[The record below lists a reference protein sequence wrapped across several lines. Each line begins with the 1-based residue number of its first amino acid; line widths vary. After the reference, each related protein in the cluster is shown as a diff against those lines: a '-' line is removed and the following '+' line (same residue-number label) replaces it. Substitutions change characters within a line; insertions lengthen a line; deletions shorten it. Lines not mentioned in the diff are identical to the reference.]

1 MTADGTTV
9 ARHADEPRSSE
20 GGPPS
25 DAPCILVVDDSPT
38 QVQGLRHFLEG
49 RGFRTEGTSSGEEAL
64 EALAT
69 GGVDLVLS
77 DVVMPG
83 MSGYDLCRA
92 IKTDPDLHPPPSV
105 VLLTSL
111 SDPVDIVRGLESQA
125 DNYVT
130 KPYDADRLVERLH
143 QVLAARDRGGEA
155 ERPGQPITLDFLG
168 RSFEI
173 RADRRQILQLLLASY
188 EELVRTNSALAESR
202 AQLDEAHQREM
213 AIEHRVREEV
223 ERSAERL
230 ALVARASALFSE
242 AESPQ
247 EVAETLNGVLNAS
260 VAWAATFLFTGDD
273 LEGCRL
279 ESILGE
285 SGSSRGHGV
294 DITDDDRTFLHG
306 LAEDA
311 HAHHLDDDERA
322 RIASLLEGNG
332 VTGGHESEGPAIAVA
347 LRWRRR
353 ALGVLVV
360 GQKAGEAFDNA
371 DTPILENI
379 AGRAA
384 VAVDGQRLLAQEK
397 KARTTAE
404 DAIQL
409 RDDVMATVSH
419 DLRNT
424 IGVAYS
430 GASLLLDI
438 DLPEEAKRRQLE
450 LIKRA
455 AEQAN
460 RLIEDL
466 FVVATQESGTFA
478 VDPRPVRVSD
488 LLEEAETLLAP
499 LAADK
504 SVELKV
510 EVARTDSVVRADP
523 DRIFRVFSN
532 LVGNAIK
539 YTPEGGSVRLAAEV
553 GEDWVTFEVE
563 DSGPG
568 ISEEALPR
576 VFDRFY
582 QVEKREGKG
591 GAGLGLAIAH
601 AIVTAHGGTIEAE
614 SEEGVGS
621 LFRFRLP
628 CPDADCEPDEVPRSA
643 RARFGELD

>member
-1 MTADGTTV
+1 MTAH
-9 ARHADEPRSSE
+9 REP
-20 GGPPS
+20 
-25 DAPCILVVDDSPT
+25 DNAPRVLVVDDSPT
-38 QVQGLRHFLEG
+38 QVQSLRHFLDG
-49 RGFRTEGTSSGEEAL
+49 RGFETEGASSGEEAL
-64 EALAT
+64 SMLA
-69 GGVDLVLS
+69 GGGYDLVLS

-83 MSGYDLCRA
+83 MSGYELCLA
-92 IKTDPDLHPPPSV
+92 VKTDPNLRPAPSV

-130 KPYDADRLVERLH
+130 KPYDSDHLVERLH
-143 QVLAARDRGGEA
+143 QVLAARDRADDSDGAGRAISFE
-155 ERPGQPITLDFLG
+155 FLG

-173 RADRRQILQLLLASY
+173 RAGRRQILQLLLASY
-188 EELVRTNSALAESR
+188 EQLVRTNSALAESR

-247 EVAETLNGVLNAS
+247 EVAETLNGVLKPS

-279 ESILGE
+279 ESIQGE
-285 SGSSRGHGV
+285 AGSSRGHGV
-294 DITDDDRTFLHG
+294 EIEEDACRFLHA

-311 HAHHLDDDERA
+311 HAHHLDDAERA
-322 RIASLLEGNG
+322 RLAEILDGNG
-332 VTGGHESEGPAIAVA
+332 VTEGHEVDGPAIAVG

-353 ALGVLVV
+353 ALGLLVV
-360 GQKAGEAFDNA
+360 GQKAGEAFDHA

-397 KARTTAE
+397 AARTTAE
-404 DAIQL
+404 EAIQL

-424 IGVAYS
+424 VGVAYS
-430 GASLLLDI
+430 GASLLLEI
-438 DLPEEAKRRQLE
+438 ELPEEARQRQLE

-504 SVELKV
+504 SVKLTV
-510 EVARTDSVVRADP
+510 EKTGVGGVVRADP

-539 YTPEGGSVRLAAEV
+539 YTPEGGTVTLAADV
-553 GEDWVTFEVE
+553 GSQWITFEVE

-601 AIVTAHGGTIEAE
+601 AIVTAHGGSIEAE

-621 LFRFRLP
+621 VFRFRLP
-628 CPDADCEPDEVPRSA
+628 CPDEDCEPDELPQ
-643 RARFGELD
+643 RAAAGLGGD